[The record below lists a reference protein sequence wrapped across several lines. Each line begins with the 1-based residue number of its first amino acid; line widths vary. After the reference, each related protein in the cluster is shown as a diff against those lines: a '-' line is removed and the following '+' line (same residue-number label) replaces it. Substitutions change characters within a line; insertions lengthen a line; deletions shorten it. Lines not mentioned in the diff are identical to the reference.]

1 MKTYFDC
8 IPCFLKQSL
17 EAARMA
23 TDDVNVH
30 SNVLKEVMNH
40 LQTISFS
47 NSPPE
52 ISREVHQI
60 IKHLTNSEDPYL
72 KVKNQSNLMAKK
84 MLPKLKKMV
93 NEADDSLLMSIKLA
107 IAGNVIDFGTSNRF
121 NVEDIVKNIMKKDFV
136 DQGYKEF
143 KKTLREA
150 NNILYLADNSGEIFF
165 DKILIE
171 EFVKLEK
178 KVTFVVKSNPIIND
192 ANLDDAKFAGID
204 NIASVI
210 AGDKGQKISA
220 PGMLMPYV
228 SNEFLELFKTSDM
241 VISKG
246 QGNYECLSNTDRKI
260 FFLLMIKCP
269 LVAKDIGI
277 DVGKL
282 VLKVKN

>member
-60 IKHLTNSEDPYL
+60 IKQLTHSEDPYL

-84 MLPKLKKMV
+84 MLPKLKKKV

-121 NVEDIVKNIMKKDFV
+121 NVEDIVKNVMKKDFV

-143 KKTLREA
+143 KKTLGHS

-171 EFVKLEK
+171 EFEKLGK
-178 KVTFVVKSNPIIND
+178 KVIFVVKSNPIIND
-192 ANLDDAKFAGID
+192 ANLEDAKFAGID
-204 NIASVI
+204 KIATVI